1 MVQDIAMWFSDS
13 RRSWS
18 SVASTDEEA
27 DKQDLINY
35 HGPEPQEARRHKRSS
50 TRCWILSTGL
60 FACISGVLLTLL
72 LSKDRFA
79 LDPTCKPW
87 RDTDLQVALQNLQD
101 RKVSFSGGLAY
112 DDVGHLIIE
121 SKPGDRKWIGDP
133 TPEMDALWDH
143 VAYGSIVL
151 LEGSEA
157 ASVRDKTVLYDG
169 YWLTG
174 LDVIHQMH
182 CLNMIR
188 KTFYPEY
195 YQLKPAVGAE
205 RLHLEHCFDYVRQ
218 AVMCNSDVTPVPL
231 TWYPSSKKFGPDFRT
246 THMCR
251 DFEGLLNWSIERN
264 STARK
269 KKGTGGEYTKNPWMV
284 MPGSLS
290 ESAGLS
296 HGEHH
301 HGH

>member
-87 RDTDLQVALQNLQD
+87 RDTDLREWRAHHTQKKLSKTAVNNSNFPEVALQNLRD

-143 VAYGSIVL
+143 VAYGTSNLKTTRCCSDIV
-151 LEGSEA
+151 
-157 ASVRDKTVLYDG
+157 
-169 YWLTG
+169 WL
-174 LDVIHQMH
+174 IM
-182 CLNMIR
+182 
-188 KTFYPEY
+188 K
-195 YQLKPAVGAE
+195 
-205 RLHLEHCFDYVRQ
+205 
-218 AVMCNSDVTPVPL
+218 
-231 TWYPSSKKFGPDFRT
+231 
-246 THMCR
+246 
-251 DFEGLLNWSIERN
+251 
-264 STARK
+264 
-269 KKGTGGEYTKNPWMV
+269 
-284 MPGSLS
+284 
-290 ESAGLS
+290 
-296 HGEHH
+296 
-301 HGH
+301 